1 MGQLVSITV
10 KEFKQNPFEIMDIC
24 AEVCMVTCSDCV
36 LVVPDEKKGIY
47 QEIARVERAG
57 RGIRYIYN
65 TELMRKLGISIDP
78 KRDKVEKI
86 MTHAFDQVGF
96 FSGSMKPEI
105 LKSKFKQAV
114 DLVYEEFAKLMG

>member
-24 AEVCMVTCSDCV
+24 TEVCMVTCSDCV
-36 LVVPDEKKGIY
+36 LMVLDEKKGIY

-86 MTHAFDQVGF
+86 MAYAFDQVGF

-105 LKSKFKQAV
+105 LKSKFKQAI